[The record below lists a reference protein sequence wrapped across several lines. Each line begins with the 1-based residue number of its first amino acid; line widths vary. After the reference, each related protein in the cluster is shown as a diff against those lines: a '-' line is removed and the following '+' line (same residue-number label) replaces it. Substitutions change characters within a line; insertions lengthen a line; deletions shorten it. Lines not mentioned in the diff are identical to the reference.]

1 MNTLSGSIWLVDD
14 DEDDLVLMETA
25 FHCMA
30 DRITIKALHDGEELL
45 PQLQETSDSPNLIVM
60 DLNMNRM
67 GGLQAL
73 EIVRSVGKYSHLP
86 VVMLTTSSNPADKRN
101 SVALGANDYH
111 IKPASFN
118 ELTVL
123 ANQLI
128 QQWVMKPVA

>member
-14 DEDDLVLMETA
+14 DEDDLVLMKAA

-45 PQLQETSDSPNLIVM
+45 PHLQETSDSPNLIVM

-128 QQWVMKPVA
+128 RQWVMKPIA